1 MLGVFRNTL
10 TANDKY
16 RVRHFESSLSPIQM
30 KLSLKPKAFPD
41 FFPYFWN
48 LHQILNVLKKKKII
62 IVIAFLLRNLQ
73 AVKDLVRLHS
83 EKHCFRTPF
92 DSQHFKDS
100 QNLYQI

>member
-48 LHQILNVLKKKKII
+48 LHQILNVLKKKNNNNRHSFFITE
-62 IVIAFLLRNLQ
+62 FTGCE
-73 AVKDLVRLHS
+73 RLGS
-83 EKHCFRTPF
+83 IT
-92 DSQHFKDS
+92 
-100 QNLYQI
+100 L